1 MYWDTTKDATQ
12 EFTDITE
19 ATGQKDSGESYHV
32 TNGEF
37 VGYWKWKLSTASSLV
52 GANWFEKDGNLYN
65 VGSSVIFATRWDG
78 TGWGDDNQ
86 FDVVDGTDAVEDLNG
101 NNVVV
106 GQARVALPYL
116 TGKDD

>member
-1 MYWDTTKDATQ
+1 MAITQ
-12 EFTDITE
+12 DLN
-19 ATGQKDSGESYHV
+19 Y
-32 TNGEF
+32 
-37 VGYWKWKLSTASSLV
+37 
-52 GANWFEKDGNLYN
+52 GN
-65 VGSSVIFATRWDG
+65 G